1 MGGKELPPARSH
13 RTCLDAGM
21 HSLVP
26 AGFEKVGRKSDY
38 AKSLLGDIHSDEK
51 TLLSRWIN
59 GYYHD
64 RQRR

>member
-1 MGGKELPPARSH
+1 
-13 RTCLDAGM
+13 M